1 MSIRSIAVCRTYLA
15 EGNTMTRLTMGA
27 LALLFLGLAQPPGD
41 VGAAEIKVLS
51 TGNMV
56 NILTDLTSQFERAT
70 GHKLVIE
77 YGSVVL
83 MRNRIRSGEV
93 ADLTIN
99 ERPELEELRKQGRI
113 ATDTIV
119 DIARSPF
126 GVAVRAGAPKPDIS
140 TAEGFKQ
147 AMLNAK
153 SIGHSNGGTGPYNTR
168 LFQKLG
174 IYDQIKDKIKIIQG
188 KPVAVAVADGEVEIG
203 IQQTNVIQPVA
214 GTQYLGPLPPDL
226 IEYGHFGVAVRNVS
240 KNQDVAREL
249 IKFMTS
255 PEAAALLR
263 KTAME
268 PPER

>member
-1 MSIRSIAVCRTYLA
+1 
-15 EGNTMTRLTMGA
+15 MTRLTMGA
-27 LALLFLGLAQPPGD
+27 LALLFLGLAQPSGD

-126 GVAVRAGAPKPDIS
+126 GVAVRAGAPKPHIS
-140 TAEGFKQ
+140 TVDGFKR
-147 AMLNAK
+147 AFLAAD
-153 SIGHSNGGTGPYNTR
+153 SIAVPNPANGAQDGVYFTGLIER
-168 LFQKLG
+168 LG
-174 IYDQIKDKIKIIQG
+174 IADQLKPKIKLTQG
-188 KPVAVAVADGEVEIG
+188 GDNAAQLVASGGAQIGIAQRRNFFTLSAVQMLEPLPDIPGIKFLMAGGVVANAREPGAAKELARFLSSAAVAP
-203 IQQTNVIQPVA
+203 VIIA
-214 GTQYLGPLPPDL
+214 KG
-226 IEYGHFGVAVRNVS
+226 
-240 KNQDVAREL
+240 
-249 IKFMTS
+249 
-255 PEAAALLR
+255 
-263 KTAME
+263 ME
-268 PPER
+268 PYAQ

>member
-1 MSIRSIAVCRTYLA
+1 MQRTNVVSLALIAALA
-15 EGNTMTRLTMGA
+15 VWSNKPAHAAEITILVNQGA
-27 LALLFLGLAQPPGD
+27 LSGVRDLAAGFEKASGHKVVIDFVGVPEQAEKINTDAPGD
-41 VGAAEIKVLS
+41 VVVNFMPAFEDLIKRNKV
-51 TGNMV
+51 V
-56 NILTDLTSQFERAT
+56 
-70 GHKLVIE
+70 
-77 YGSVVL
+77 GSVV
-83 MRNRIRSGEV
+83 EF
-93 ADLTIN
+93 
-99 ERPELEELRKQGRI
+99 
-113 ATDTIV
+113 
-119 DIARSPF
+119 ARAGN
-126 GVAVRAGAPKPDIS
+126 GVAVKAGAPKPNIS

-188 KPVAVAVADGEVEIG
+188 KLVAVAVADGEVEIG

-214 GTQYLGPLPPDL
+214 GTQYVGPLPPDL

-240 KNQDVAREL
+240 KNPDVAREL

-255 PEAAALLR
+255 PEAAPLLR